1 MSHRETRSR
10 SSSLEG
16 GGEWEVMMMLLL
28 LLLWLSLEVFMFGT
42 IDEMGMKM
50 MIDDVD
56 RESNK

>member
-16 GGEWEVMMMLLL
+16 GGGEWEVMMLL
-28 LLLWLSLEVFMFGT
+28 LSLEVFMFGT

>member
-1 MSHRETRSR
+1 
-10 SSSLEG
+10 
-16 GGEWEVMMMLLL
+16 MLL
-28 LLLWLSLEVFMFGT
+28 LSLEVFMFGT